1 MKSLSMVLALGLI
14 STPAFA
20 QSPGRTPVPTPVQE
34 QFDLLYPE
42 ARKIRWSAQE
52 GVYAAHFRNQKH
64 KTIIVLDEGGAVKR
78 IEADI
83 RVTALP
89 KKASTYLMEEA
100 NAKRIRQATIIA
112 PENGEILYQADV
124 SAVGEFV
131 FNSDGELIGRKDR
144 H

>member
-1 MKSLSMVLALGLI
+1 MVVVLGLI
-14 STPAFA
+14 STPAFT
-20 QSPGRTPVPTPVQE
+20 QSSVRTPVPAPVQE

-42 ARKIRWSAQE
+42 ARKIKWSAQD
-52 GVYAAHFRNQKH
+52 GMYAVHFRNQKH

-89 KKASTYLMEEA
+89 NKASAYLMEEA
-100 NAKRIRQATIIA
+100 NARRIRQATIIA
-112 PENGEILYQADV
+112 PENGDILYEAEV
-124 SAVGEFV
+124 SAIGEFV
-131 FNSDGELIGRKDR
+131 FNSDGDLVARRD

>member
-1 MKSLSMVLALGLI
+1 MKSLFVVTVLGFAA
-14 STPAFA
+14 TQAFT
-20 QSPGRTPVPTPVQE
+20 QSPARMPVPVPVQE

-42 ARKIRWSAQE
+42 ARKTRWSAQE
-52 GVYAAHFRNQKH
+52 GMYAAHFRNQRH
-64 KTIIVLDEGGAVKR
+64 KTIIVLDEEGTVKR

-83 RVTALP
+83 RVSALP
-89 KKASTYLMEEA
+89 KKASAYLMEEA

-112 PENGEILYQADV
+112 PEHGEILYEAEV

-131 FNSDGELIGRKDR
+131 FNSEGDLVGRRD

>member
-1 MKSLSMVLALGLI
+1 MKALCMVVALGLF
-14 STPAFA
+14 SAQAFA
-20 QSPGRTPVPTPVQE
+20 QSPVRTPVPAPVQE

-42 ARKIRWSAQE
+42 ARKIRWSAQDE
-52 GVYAAHFRNQKH
+52 MYAAHFRNQKH
-64 KTIIVLDEGGAVKR
+64 KTIIVLDEGGNVKR

-89 KKASTYLMEEA
+89 KKASAYLMEEA

-112 PENGEILYQADV
+112 PEHGEILYEAEV

-131 FNSDGELIGRKDR
+131 FNSDGELVARR
-144 H
+144 EH